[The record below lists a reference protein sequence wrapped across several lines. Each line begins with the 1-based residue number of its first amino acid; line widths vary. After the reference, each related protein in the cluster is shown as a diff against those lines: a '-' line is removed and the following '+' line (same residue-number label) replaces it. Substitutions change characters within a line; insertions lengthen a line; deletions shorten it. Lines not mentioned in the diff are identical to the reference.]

1 MLAPE
6 LLLQLLAP
14 QLLAQQLRPES
25 FVATLGYGECWTGY
39 IPTDAAFAD
48 RFNHDW
54 RWVGP
59 GAEGRIRAALEQVLT
74 P

>member
-1 MLAPE
+1 MLD
-6 LLLQLLAP
+6 
-14 QLLAQQLRPES
+14 
-25 FVATLGYGECWTGY
+25 ATLGYGECWTGY

-59 GAEGRIRAALEQVLT
+59 GAEGRIRAALERVLT